1 MSRTSIPTM
10 PADLLPDLQAVMDRE
25 LKKTPARGT
34 SSLAMCPGQEPA
46 PGYTLQAALAHA
58 LAPPG
63 TSVARMP
70 ARHAASFR
78 RGTRVRTGCHQP
90 PPRTSM
96 QGLTIFAL
104 LASASLAYSLPHR
117 IPLRKMV
124 TARQSMR
131 SAMTAEAFTA
141 AIRESAMRD
150 GLGATPIVV
159 KNFQDAQYF
168 IEISVGTPPQSF
180 KVVPDTGSS
189 NLWVSAHS
197 SHACAAP
204 GCHVLTVQI
213 SFTNHRFRLQHA
225 TRPTS
230 PAPYTPNTVS
240 LPTRKQSDPPL
251 FIHALCRKPLWPWRA
266 DHSKSSTYAAN
277 GTVYSIRYGCESA
290 RE

>member
-70 ARHAASFR
+70 ARHGAFR
-78 RGTRVRTGCHQP
+78 RGTRVTRP
-90 PPRTSM
+90 RPRTSM

-204 GCHVLTVQI
+204 GCHIWTVQI

-240 LPTRKQSDPPL
+240 LLETRKQT
-251 FIHALCRKPLWPWRA
+251 FIICLMPQTTLTLACRPFEKLDVCRQRHGLL
-266 DHSKSSTYAAN
+266 HSVRHT
-277 GTVYSIRYGCESA
+277 GCESA